1 MEQIA
6 QKITNFILN
15 DVNPELA
22 KLADQTITLPAV
34 EENNIIFG
42 TVDLSR
48 YEKAVVVSILPEQQ
62 EPDDGYIN
70 GFSDRSEFVVTFLFQ
85 KAKYPL
91 LVSRMCR
98 YAKAFRIAQ
107 AKNPSMSDTIE
118 ESEITQIDFFPD
130 TGAVVHQM
138 TAFEINLSVI
148 TEEPLA
154 PYEEP
159 APAPEPDPEPDPEP
173 EPQPDDPE
181 NSGDS
186 DFIGD

>member
-1 MEQIA
+1 MEEIA
-6 QKITNFILN
+6 KKIKNFILN
-15 DVNPELA
+15 DVNTELA
-22 KLADQTITLPAV
+22 KLADQTVTLPAV

-85 KAKYPL
+85 KEKYNN
-91 LVSRMCR
+91 LVTRMCR

-130 TGAVVHQM
+130 TGAVPQQM
-138 TAFEINLSVI
+138 TAFEINLAVV

-154 PYEEP
+154 PYDEP
-159 APAPEPDPEPDPEP
+159 SPAPEPEPTPEPDPEP
-173 EPQPDDPE
+173 EPDGDD
-181 NSGDS
+181 SGNDG
-186 DFIGD
+186 FIGD

>member
-6 QKITNFILN
+6 QTIKNFILN

-22 KLADQTITLPAV
+22 KLADQTVTLPAV

-85 KAKYPL
+85 KEKYSL

-98 YAKAFRIAQ
+98 YAKAFRTAQ
-107 AKNPSMSDTIE
+107 AKNPSMSDNIE

-130 TGAVVHQM
+130 TGAVPQQM
-138 TAFEINLSVI
+138 TAFEINLAVVS
-148 TEEPLA
+148 EEPLA

-159 APAPEPDPEPDPEP
+159 SPSPEPEPTPEPTPDPDPEP
-173 EPQPDDPE
+173 EADG
-181 NSGDS
+181 NN
-186 DFIGD
+186 DFIG